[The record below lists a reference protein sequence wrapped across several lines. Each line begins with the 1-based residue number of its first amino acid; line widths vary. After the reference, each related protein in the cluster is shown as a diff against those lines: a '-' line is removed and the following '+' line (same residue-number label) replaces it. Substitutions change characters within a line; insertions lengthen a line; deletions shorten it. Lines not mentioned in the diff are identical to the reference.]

1 LIEAEKANHRVATM
15 CRVLGVSKSG
25 FYDWLVRPKSQREI
39 DNEVLTVH
47 IRQIHERSRCT
58 YGSPRLHAQLG
69 HEGVRVGKNRVARL
83 MRCAG
88 IQGVH
93 RRKRGRTA
101 IPAVDVAPH
110 PDLVERNFTV
120 DRPDQLWVSDITY
133 VRTWAGWLYVA
144 ITLDVFSRRVV
155 GWAMGDSLRTELV
168 LEALDMALWER
179 QPGAG
184 LIHHSDRGSQYTS
197 FAFGRRCQEAGI
209 APSMGSKGDAYD
221 NSMAERFFA
230 TLETELLWQHVFR
243 NRNEARLAIFDFVEA
258 FYNRERLHS
267 SIGQL
272 SPVEFERRFQERI
285 NLCQDESVR

>member
-1 LIEAEKANHRVATM
+1 M

-25 FYDWLVRPKSQREI
+25 FYAWLTRPKSPRAIANEI
-39 DNEVLTVH
+39 LTIH
-47 IRQIHERSRCT
+47 IRKIHERSRCT
-58 YGSPRLHAQLG
+58 YGSPRVHAQLR
-69 HEGVRVGKNRVARL
+69 HEGVRVGRCRVERL

-93 RRKRGRTA
+93 RRTRGRTTIA
-101 IPAVDVAPH
+101 AVDVVPH
-110 PDLVERNFTV
+110 PDLVERQFTV
-120 DRPDQLWVSDITY
+120 DRPDKLWVSDITY
-133 VRTWAGWLYVA
+133 VRTWSGWLYVA

-168 LEALDMALWER
+168 LESLDMALWER
-179 QPGAG
+179 QPRAG

-197 FAFGRRCQEAGI
+197 FAFGRRCQEHGI
-209 APSMGSKGDAYD
+209 VPSMGSKGDAYD
-221 NSMAERFFA
+221 NSMAESFFA

-243 NRNEARLAIFDFVEA
+243 NKNEARLAIFDFVEA

-272 SPVEFERRFQERI
+272 SPVEFERRFHERI
-285 NLCQDESVR
+285 SPCQLEGVH